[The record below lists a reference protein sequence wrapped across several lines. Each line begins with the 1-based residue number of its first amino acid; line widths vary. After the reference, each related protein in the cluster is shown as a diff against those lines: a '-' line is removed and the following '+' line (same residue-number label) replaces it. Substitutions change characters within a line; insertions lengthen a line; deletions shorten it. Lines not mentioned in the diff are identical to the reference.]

1 MIETEE
7 GTLMVGRRTI
17 LTLGLT
23 FLILFIG
30 LGSASGSEKYRVKRG
45 DTLSKIARKHGVTP
59 QALRDAN
66 GLRNNSLR
74 VKQTLIIPGNKP
86 KTKKKIARTGN
97 ALPPDREIYVVKE
110 GDTVQGVADY
120 AGLSVADLKR
130 MNHLRTRKLRDGQRL
145 VIPKQ
150 EAFDE
155 MEDDLSDGN
164 EAASAPTVEED
175 EDKTASASVLGK
187 WRSPDE
193 RKIFVR
199 VAKTF
204 LGVPYRLGGSSM
216 KGIDCSAFVRKV
228 YEIFDIRLPRTA
240 REQARVGK
248 LVSKEELEEGDLVFF
263 KTRSRRVTGHVG
275 IYIGNGEFV
284 HASGKH
290 RGVKIDSL
298 ASEHYSK
305 YFVRGVRVMD
315 IDRELAK
322 NKDEKQNL

>member
-17 LTLGLT
+17 LTLGLS

-30 LGSASGSEKYRVKRG
+30 LGSAFGSEKYCVKRG
-45 DTLSKIARKHGVTP
+45 DTLCKIARKHGVTP

-74 VKQTLIIPGNKP
+74 VKQTLIIPGDKS
-86 KTKKKIARTGN
+86 KTKKKSARAGN
-97 ALPPDREIYVVKE
+97 ELPPDREIYVVKE
-110 GDTVQGVADY
+110 GDTIQGVADY
-120 AGLSVADLKR
+120 AGLSVAELKR

-155 MEDDLSDGN
+155 MEDALSDGD
-164 EAASAPTVEED
+164 EAASTPPAEAD
-175 EDKTASASVLGK
+175 EDKPASASVLGK

-248 LVSKEELEEGDLVFF
+248 WVSKEELEEGDLVFF

-290 RGVKIDSL
+290 RGVKVDSL

-322 NKDEKQNL
+322 NKDQKQNL

>member
-17 LTLGLT
+17 LTLGLS

-30 LGSASGSEKYRVKRG
+30 LGSAFGSEKYCVKRG
-45 DTLSKIARKHGVTP
+45 DTLCKIARKHGVTP

-74 VKQTLIIPGNKP
+74 VKQTLIIPGDKS
-86 KTKKKIARTGN
+86 KTKKKIARAGN
-97 ALPPDREIYVVKE
+97 ELPPDREIYVVKE
-110 GDTVQGVADY
+110 GDTIQGVADY
-120 AGLSVADLKR
+120 AGLSVAELKR

-155 MEDDLSDGN
+155 MEDALSDGD
-164 EAASAPTVEED
+164 EAASTPPAEAD
-175 EDKTASASVLGK
+175 EDKPASASVLGK

-248 LVSKEELEEGDLVFF
+248 WVSKEELEEGDLVFF

-290 RGVKIDSL
+290 RGVKVDSL

-322 NKDEKQNL
+322 NKDQKQNL

>member
-66 GLRNNSLR
+66 GLRNNTLR

-110 GDTVQGVADY
+110 GDTIKGVADY

-130 MNHLRTRKLRDGQRL
+130 MNHLRTRKLRGGQRL

-155 MEDDLSDGN
+155 MEDDLSDGD

-175 EDKTASASVLGK
+175 EDKTASASVLGNGGAPTRERYSSE
-187 WRSPDE
+187 WRKP
-193 RKIFVR
+193 FWVCPT
-199 VAKTF
+199 V
-204 LGVPYRLGGSSM
+204 L
-216 KGIDCSAFVRKV
+216 
-228 YEIFDIRLPRTA
+228 
-240 REQARVGK
+240 VG
-248 LVSKEELEEGDLVFF
+248 
-263 KTRSRRVTGHVG
+263 R
-275 IYIGNGEFV
+275 
-284 HASGKH
+284 A
-290 RGVKIDSL
+290 
-298 ASEHYSK
+298 
-305 YFVRGVRVMD
+305 
-315 IDRELAK
+315 
-322 NKDEKQNL
+322 

>member
-1 MIETEE
+1 
-7 GTLMVGRRTI
+7 MVGRRTI
-17 LTLGLT
+17 LTLGLS

-30 LGSASGSEKYRVKRG
+30 LGSAFGSEKYCVKRG
-45 DTLSKIARKHGVTP
+45 DTLCKIARKHGVTP

-74 VKQTLIIPGNKP
+74 VKQTLIIPGDKS
-86 KTKKKIARTGN
+86 KTKKKSARAGN
-97 ALPPDREIYVVKE
+97 ELPPDREIYVVKE
-110 GDTVQGVADY
+110 GDTIQGVADY
-120 AGLSVADLKR
+120 AGLSVAELKR

-155 MEDDLSDGN
+155 MEDALSDGD
-164 EAASAPTVEED
+164 EAASTPPAEAD
-175 EDKTASASVLGK
+175 EDKPASASVLGK

-248 LVSKEELEEGDLVFF
+248 WVSKEELEEGDLVFF

-290 RGVKIDSL
+290 RGVKVDSL

-322 NKDEKQNL
+322 NKDQKQNL